1 MCAMP
6 SSLGCHE
13 KTSTIFG
20 VEEETTDGRLRF
32 ETENSARR
40 PKHKTKLHQRRQG
53 KATMQTEMVEPRG
66 NTDNG
71 RDASPS
77 ASTQHDCIY
86 MWCRE
91 FVGPSPSLLLLQ
103 HTFRRQ
109 ACDATQ
115 THGPAAGGW
124 PRCEDQLHRGA
135 PLCLVELLA
144 CACTTRHNNTKNKSE
159 STRKPLEKGIRGR

>member
-13 KTSTIFG
+13 KTSTTFG

-77 ASTQHDCIY
+77 ASTQHDCI
-86 MWCRE
+86 CGVE
-91 FVGPSPSLLLLQ
+91 SLSGHPLPSSSSNT
-103 HTFRRQ
+103 HSGDKR
-109 ACDATQ
+109 DATQ
-115 THGPAAGGW
+115 THGPSAGGW

-135 PLCLVELLA
+135 SLCLVELLA